1 VTATGAERSGRRDRG
16 ARYLLLG
23 EEVVRDVR
31 LHPAVLLWPSTVTLF
46 GVVAATALGTRLGDT
61 VLGPVLWLVVLGLY
75 GWLLWSIGSWL
86 VGRLYLTDRR
96 LFLASGLITHK
107 VAAMPVV
114 KLTDITFERSAAG
127 RLFGY
132 GRLVVESAGQKQA
145 LSNIPYIPHPD
156 DFYQAVSRVVFTG
169 RQDPNDAL

>member
-1 VTATGAERSGRRDRG
+1 MTATGAERNRRRDRG
-16 ARYLLLG
+16 TRYLLLG

-61 VLGPVLWLVVLGLY
+61 VLGPVLWLAVVGLY
-75 GWLLWSIGSWL
+75 VWLGWRIGSWF
-86 VGRLYLTDRR
+86 VERLYLTDRR

-127 RLFGY
+127 RLLGY
-132 GRLVVESAGQKQA
+132 GRLVVESAGQQQA
-145 LSNIPYIPHPD
+145 LSNIRYIPDPE